1 MTPLQTG
8 AVILLVIAFFLTG
21 LAGIMDMSYNKYQIT
36 RQHAWNDGIFLGIIA
51 IALLVFDLK

>member
-1 MTPLQTG
+1 MSPLQTG
-8 AVILLVIAFFLTG
+8 AMILLIIAFFLTG
-21 LAGIMDMSYNKYQIT
+21 LAGLMDMSYNQYQIT